1 MQSYVGSLSN
11 SLTPKFIIQHIRVS
25 KGNGK
30 NFQIYRPAFIDPVV
44 LNLVLFVINDI
55 KISEIIFPQ

>member
-1 MQSYVGSLSN
+1 MQHV
-11 SLTPKFIIQHIRVS
+11 RVS

-30 NFQIYRPAFIDPVV
+30 TFQTYRPAFIDPVV

>member
-1 MQSYVGSLSN
+1 MDTFLLGR
-11 SLTPKFIIQHIRVS
+11 IQIQILFNLQWAS
-25 KGNGK
+25 AEISSQI
-30 NFQIYRPAFIDPVV
+30 FQIYRPAFIDPVV